1 MKKFAFLSL
10 LFLVLISCK
19 NNQDNKEETKEI
31 KDGPKSFVVLESIDA
46 ARYVYILGD
55 QDGTKKWFALTS
67 RQVNEGD
74 VFYYDNPLIMND
86 FYSKELER
94 PFDEVLFISRVSKN
108 SMDLIPTSTQNAPMS
123 TKSTGKAVTAQ
134 LELKMD
140 LPENAISI
148 GQLYE
153 QKDSYKSKKIKVH
166 GQVVKFSPQI
176 MNTNWIHIQDGTDFQ
191 GKFDLTITSN
201 EIVKLGDIITFEGI
215 VDVNKDFGHGYF
227 YELIVEK
234 AETIK

>member
-1 MKKFAFLSL
+1 MKKIAFISL

-19 NNQDNKEETKEI
+19 NNQNNTEEATEI
-31 KDGPKSFVVLESIDA
+31 KDGPESFVVLESINA

-55 QDGTKKWFALTS
+55 QDGTKKWFALTA

-74 VFYYDNPLIMND
+74 VFYFDNPLIMKD

-108 SMDLIPTSTQNAPMS
+108 SMDLVQTKTQNATMP
-123 TKSTGKAVTAQ
+123 TKSTGKAVTEQ
-134 LELKMD
+134 LELKID
-140 LPENAISI
+140 LPENALSIS
-148 GQLYE
+148 QLYE
-153 QKDSYKSKKIKVH
+153 QKDSYKSQKVKVQ

-176 MNTNWIHIQDGTDFQ
+176 MNTNWIHIQDGTEFQ

-201 EIVKLGDIITFEGI
+201 ETVKLGDIITFEGI

-234 AETIK
+234 AEIIK